1 MSFGTFDHEKTQQTI
16 AEINTT
22 PLIDVLLVLLV
33 VFLVTLPLASAVIPV
48 DLPQVEGETAPVNKA
63 VLEITV
69 DSTGRLFYQDQPI
82 NLQAA
87 ENLFLKADQE
97 KQQIR
102 LRVDAKTQFETVA
115 ELLSIANKHHIS
127 YIGFVTV
134 MPDNPISDR
143 Q

>member
-1 MSFGTFDHEKTQQTI
+1 MSFGTFDHEHSQQTI

-33 VFLVTLPLASAVIPV
+33 VFLVTLPLTSTMIPV
-48 DLPQVEGETAPVNKA
+48 DLPRAEGDVAPVTSA

-69 DSTGRLFYQDQPI
+69 DQKGQIFYKDQPI
-82 NLQAA
+82 RLADVETLFVTA
-87 ENLFLKADQE
+87 EQE
-97 KQQIR
+97 KQQLR
-102 LRVDAKTQFETVA
+102 LRVDARTQFEEVA
-115 ELLSIANKHHIS
+115 QLLSIANKHQIS

-134 MPDNPISDR
+134 MPESIG